1 MREQPAFA
9 ESHKVKPVTILV
21 GALGGDGGGVL
32 CDWIVAAAQSQG
44 LGVQATQIPG
54 VAQRTGATTY
64 YLEVMPSP
72 GAGAPVLALNPA
84 IGEVDVA
91 LATELLEAGRM
102 IFNGF
107 VTPDRTTLIASTHRV
122 LAIGERTA
130 MGDGSFDVGRLLRA
144 VKERSRQQIL
154 FDMDQAAEESGGVIN
169 AVLLGALAG
178 SGRLPIGDA
187 AFETAIRH
195 AGKSVDTN
203 LAAFAFGRGHA
214 RGELAQTVREH
225 RKRQAAAR
233 DVEDLI
239 EQARQSYPAS
249 SLDMVEEGIRRLA
262 GYQDRRYV
270 ALYLHRL
277 DRVKALAS
285 PELLRDTARHLAVRM
300 SFEDVIRVAQ
310 AKVSAERFARV
321 RAEVRAKPGEP
332 LEITEH
338 FKPGIEEIAAILPP
352 AMARRLIAWAERPDR
367 RGRPR
372 LGRVYF
378 SMHVRTTTILGFAR
392 LRLLAGLRWWRPHTW
407 RYAEEQAEIERWLQQ
422 IRAAAPLSIDLAR
435 EIAEC
440 ARLIKGYGDTHKR
453 GLANYRRIADQ
464 VIAPALAGKMAPRA
478 AADAVANA
486 RVAALADPE
495 GETLSRTL
503 TAIAASPA
511 MLRHAAE

>member
-1 MREQPAFA
+1 M
-9 ESHKVKPVTILV
+9 KPVTILV

-64 YLEVMPSP
+64 YLEVMPTP
-72 GAGAPVLALNPA
+72 VPTPLVLALNPA

-122 LAIGERTA
+122 LAIAERAA

-144 VKERSRQQIL
+144 VKERSREQIL

-178 SGRLPIGDA
+178 SGRLPIPDA
-187 AFETAIRH
+187 AFEAAIRH

-214 RGELAQTVREH
+214 RGELEQAVREH
-225 RKRQAAAR
+225 RKRQAAAQG
-233 DVEDLI
+233 VEDLI
-239 EQARQSYPAS
+239 ERARRSYPAAA
-249 SLDMVEEGIRRLA
+249 LDIVEEGIRRLLT
-262 GYQDRRYV
+262 YQDRRYV
-270 ALYLHRL
+270 VLYLDRL
-277 DRVKALAS
+277 DAVNALGS
-285 PELLRDTARHLAVRM
+285 SELLRETARHLAVRM

-310 AKVSAERFARV
+310 AKTSADRLARV
-321 RAEVRAKPGEP
+321 RSEVRAKEHEP
-332 LEITEH
+332 LQITEH
-338 FKPGIEEIAAILPP
+338 FKPGIEEIAAVLPP
-352 AMARRLIAWAERPDR
+352 GLARRLIAWAERT
-367 RGRPR
+367 GR
-372 LGRVYF
+372 LGKVYF
-378 SMHVRTTTILGFAR
+378 SMHVRTTTVLGFAR
-392 LRLLAGLRWWRPHTW
+392 LRLLAGLRWWRPHTF
-407 RYAEEQAEIERWLQQ
+407 RYVEEQAEIERWLGQ
-422 IRAAAPLSIDLAR
+422 IRAAAPLSVDLAR

-440 ARLIKGYGDTHKR
+440 ARLIKGYGDTYKR
-453 GLANYRRIADQ
+453 GLGNYRCITDE
-464 VIAPALAGKMAPRA
+464 VIAPALAGKLAPRA

-503 TAIAASPA
+503 AAIAASPA
-511 MLRHAAE
+511 VLRHAAE

>member
-1 MREQPAFA
+1 M
-9 ESHKVKPVTILV
+9 KPVTILV

-32 CDWIVAAAQSQG
+32 CDWIVDAAQSQG

-64 YLEVMPSP
+64 YLEVMPTQDP
-72 GAGAPVLALNPA
+72 LRQVLALNPA

-144 VKERSRQQIL
+144 LKERSREQIL

-178 SGRLPIGDA
+178 SGRLPIPDA
-187 AFETAIRH
+187 AFEAAIRH

-214 RGELAQTVREH
+214 CGELDQAVREH
-225 RKRQAAAR
+225 RKRQAAAQG
-233 DVEDLI
+233 VEDLI
-239 EQARQSYPAS
+239 ERARRSYPAM
-249 SLDMVEEGIRRLA
+249 SLDMAEEGIRRLA
-262 GYQDRRYV
+262 TYQARSY
-270 ALYLHRL
+270 ATLYLDRL
-277 DRVKALAS
+277 DAVNALGSA
-285 PELLRDTARHLAVRM
+285 ELLRETARHLAVRM

-310 AKVSAERFARV
+310 AKTSADRIARV
-321 RAEVRAKPGEP
+321 RTEVRAKEHEP
-332 LEITEH
+332 LQITEH
-338 FKPGIEEIAAILPP
+338 FKPGIEEIAAMLPP
-352 AMARRLIAWAERPDR
+352 GMARRLIGWAERT
-367 RGRPR
+367 GR
-372 LGRVYF
+372 LGKVYF

-392 LRLLAGLRWWRPHTW
+392 LRLLAGLRWWRPRTH
-407 RYAEEQAEIERWLQQ
+407 RYAEEQAEIERWLTQ
-422 IRAAAPLSIDLAR
+422 IRAAAPLGLDLAR

-453 GLANYRRIADQ
+453 GLGNYRRITDE
-464 VIAPALAGKMAPRA
+464 VIAPALAGKMTARA

-503 TAIAASPA
+503 AAIAASPA

>member
-1 MREQPAFA
+1 MP
-9 ESHKVKPVTILV
+9 KPVTILI

-64 YLEVMPSP
+64 YLEVMP
-72 GAGAPVLALNPA
+72 AGARTSATTVLAMNPA
-84 IGEVDVA
+84 MGEVDVA

-122 LAIGERTA
+122 LAIGERMA

-144 VKERSRQQIL
+144 VKERSRAQIL

-178 SGRLPIGDA
+178 SGKLPIPDG
-187 AFETAIRH
+187 AFEAAIRH

-214 RGELAQTVREH
+214 RGELEQAVREH
-225 RKRQAAAR
+225 RKRQTAVQGA
-233 DVEDLI
+233 EDLI
-239 EQARQSYPAS
+239 ERARRTLPVA
-249 SLDMVEEGIRRLA
+249 SLDIVEEGIRRLTA
-262 GYQDRRYV
+262 YQDRRYAV
-270 ALYLHRL
+270 LYLDRL
-277 DRVKALAS
+277 DAIHALGS
-285 PELLRDTARHLAVRM
+285 VELLREVARHLAVRM

-310 AKVSAERFARV
+310 AKTSAERVARV
-321 RAEVRAKPGEP
+321 RAEVRAKAHEP
-332 LEITEH
+332 LELTAH
-338 FKPGIEEIAAILPP
+338 FNPGLEAHAAVVPP
-352 AMARRLIAWAERPDR
+352 SLAKRLLGWGERT
-367 RGRPR
+367 GR
-372 LGRVYF
+372 LGNTYF

-392 LRLLAGLRWWRPHTW
+392 LRLVAGLRWWRPRTS
-407 RYAEEQAEIERWLQQ
+407 RYVEEQAEIERWLGQ
-422 IRAAAPLSIDLAR
+422 IRAASPLGIDLAR
-435 EIAEC
+435 EIAES

-453 GLANYRRIADQ
+453 GLGNYRRISEE
-464 VIAPALAGKMAPRA
+464 VIAPALAGRLSPRA

-495 GETLSRTL
+495 GESLSKTLV
-503 TAIAASPA
+503 AIASATSP
-511 MLRHAAE
+511 LKQAAE

>member
-1 MREQPAFA
+1 MP
-9 ESHKVKPVTILV
+9 KPVTILV

-64 YLEVMPSP
+64 YLEVMSTQ
-72 GAGAPVLALNPA
+72 GSTRQVLALNPA

-122 LAIGERTA
+122 LAIGERAA

-144 VKERSRQQIL
+144 VKERSSEQIL

-178 SGRLPIGDA
+178 SGRLPISDQ
-187 AFETAIRH
+187 AFEAAIRH

-214 RGELAQTVREH
+214 RGELDQAVREH
-225 RKRQAAAR
+225 RKRQAAAWG
-233 DVEDLI
+233 VEDLI
-239 EQARQSYPAS
+239 ERARRGYPAK
-249 SLDMVEEGIRRLA
+249 SLDVVEEGIRRLA
-262 GYQDRRYV
+262 VYQGRSYA
-270 ALYLHRL
+270 ALYLDRL
-277 DRVKALAS
+277 DPVNVLGSA
-285 PELLRDTARHLAVRM
+285 ELLRETARHLAVRM

-310 AKVSAERFARV
+310 AKTSADRIARV
-321 RAEVRAKPGEP
+321 RSEVRAKEHEP

-338 FKPGIEEIAAILPP
+338 FKPGIEEIAAMLPP
-352 AMARRLIAWAERPDR
+352 GMARRLVAWAERT
-367 RGRPR
+367 GRLR
-372 LGRVYF
+372 KVYF
-378 SMHVRTTTILGFAR
+378 SMHVRTTTVFGFAR
-392 LRLLAGLRWWRPHTW
+392 LRLLAGLRWWRPHTH
-407 RYAEEQAEIERWLQQ
+407 RYAEEQAEIGRWLAQ
-422 IRAAAPLSIDLAR
+422 IHAAAPLSVDLAR

-453 GLANYRRIADQ
+453 GLGNYRRITDE
-464 VIAPALAGKMAPRA
+464 VITPALAGKLAPRA

-495 GETLSRTL
+495 GETLSKTL
-503 TAIAASPA
+503 AAIASASPP
-511 MLRHAAE
+511 LRHAAE

>member
-1 MREQPAFA
+1 M
-9 ESHKVKPVTILV
+9 KPVAILV

-64 YLEVMPSP
+64 YLEVMPTP
-72 GAGAPVLALNPA
+72 APMTSVLALNPA

-122 LAIGERTA
+122 LAIGDRTA

-144 VKERSRQQIL
+144 LKERSKEQIL

-178 SGRLPIGDA
+178 SGRLPIPDA
-187 AFETAIRH
+187 AFEAAIRH

-214 RGELAQTVREH
+214 RGELEQAVREH
-225 RKRQAAAR
+225 RKRQAAAQG
-233 DVEDLI
+233 VEDLI
-239 EQARQSYPAS
+239 ERARRSYPAAG
-249 SLDMVEEGIRRLA
+249 LDIVEEGIRRLA
-262 GYQDRRYV
+262 TYQNRRYV
-270 ALYLHRL
+270 VLYLDRL
-277 DRVKALAS
+277 DAVNALGSA
-285 PELLRDTARHLAVRM
+285 ELLRETARHLAVRM

-310 AKVSAERFARV
+310 AKTSADRLLRV
-321 RAEVRAKPGEP
+321 RTEVRAKEHEP

-352 AMARRLIAWAERPDR
+352 GMARRLIGWAERT
-367 RGRPR
+367 GRM
-372 LGRVYF
+372 GKVYF

-392 LRLLAGLRWWRPHTW
+392 LRLLAGLRWWRPRTH
-407 RYAEEQAEIERWLQQ
+407 RYAEEQAEIERWLAQ
-422 IRAAAPLSIDLAR
+422 IRAAASLSVDLAR

-453 GLANYRRIADQ
+453 GLGNYRRITDE
-464 VIAPALAGKMAPRA
+464 VITPALAAKLAPRA

-503 TAIAASPA
+503 AAIAASPA